1 MQNDPNK
8 MDEQL
13 NKIFPISN
21 SGGKW
26 NVPFVRRFPYILL
39 SISVIFTLGTASVL
53 SVVGVTLYRLT
64 MSTILSGLDT
74 SDLITDN
81 AVLIAS
87 ATSVLIN
94 FACVQILNELFG
106 RCAKARD
113 PRTIYVRFG
122 PGSVYGSLEK
132 TLTEWELP
140 KTDADYEKSYTLKM
154 FIFQA
159 VNFWSSIF
167 YIAFVKGR
175 GTGTPLH
182 YTRFGGSG
190 SIRLEECHPSGC
202 LFDLTM
208 QLAIIMILK
217 QAIGNVMELGV
228 PFFKGYLRKKK
239 ESGFEGKPWKRD
251 ICLEQ
256 EPIYKLHFYHYSWHC
271 NMLAKCNTFNFK

>member
-1 MQNDPNK
+1 
-8 MDEQL
+8 
-13 NKIFPISN
+13 
-21 SGGKW
+21 
-26 NVPFVRRFPYILL
+26 
-39 SISVIFTLGTASVL
+39 
-53 SVVGVTLYRLT
+53 
-64 MSTILSGLDT
+64 
-74 SDLITDN
+74 
-81 AVLIAS
+81 
-87 ATSVLIN
+87 
-94 FACVQILNELFG
+94 
-106 RCAKARD
+106 
-113 PRTIYVRFG
+113 
-122 PGSVYGSLEK
+122 
-132 TLTEWELP
+132 
-140 KTDADYEKSYTLKM
+140 M

-256 EPIYKLHFYHYSWHC
+256 EPIYEPMF
-271 NMLAKCNTFNFK
+271 

>member
-1 MQNDPNK
+1 MLRLGIHRTKRGGLRTRLIQAEP
-8 MDEQL
+8 
-13 NKIFPISN
+13 
-21 SGGKW
+21 SG
-26 NVPFVRRFPYILL
+26 PLR
-39 SISVIFTLGTASVL
+39 
-53 SVVGVTLYRLT
+53 
-64 MSTILSGLDT
+64 
-74 SDLITDN
+74 
-81 AVLIAS
+81 
-87 ATSVLIN
+87 
-94 FACVQILNELFG
+94 
-106 RCAKARD
+106 
-113 PRTIYVRFG
+113 
-122 PGSVYGSLEK
+122 K

-256 EPIYKLHFYHYSWHC
+256 EPIYKLIFLTVALI
-271 NMLAKCNTFNFK
+271 LANLKPC

>member
-1 MQNDPNK
+1 M
-8 MDEQL
+8 
-13 NKIFPISN
+13 
-21 SGGKW
+21 
-26 NVPFVRRFPYILL
+26 
-39 SISVIFTLGTASVL
+39 
-53 SVVGVTLYRLT
+53 
-64 MSTILSGLDT
+64 
-74 SDLITDN
+74 
-81 AVLIAS
+81 
-87 ATSVLIN
+87 
-94 FACVQILNELFG
+94 
-106 RCAKARD
+106 
-113 PRTIYVRFG
+113 
-122 PGSVYGSLEK
+122 
-132 TLTEWELP
+132 TEWELP

-256 EPIYKLHFYHYSWHC
+256 EPIYKPIRDESSAMTVTLLVDPHGKNGRRNCEPIKILQSNACTQSGHYKISYV
-271 NMLAKCNTFNFK
+271 KCNHLLA